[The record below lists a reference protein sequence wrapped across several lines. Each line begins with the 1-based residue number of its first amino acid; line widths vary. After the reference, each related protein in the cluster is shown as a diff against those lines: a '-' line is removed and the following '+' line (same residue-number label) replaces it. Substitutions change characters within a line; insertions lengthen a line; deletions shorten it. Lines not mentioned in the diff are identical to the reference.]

1 MLMEFIRRLSF
12 HPSVIQASQVLHLRR
27 VLGKVYFRL
36 ARPHDGVL
44 RLEAAGTEGRFY
56 IRTPAELRNLDP
68 AGAFQDER
76 WILEHVLR
84 TLERGGT
91 FYDIGS
97 NVGLYAVLVA
107 KALGER
113 GRVIAFEPFTEA
125 FAHLRSNVELNRLT
139 NVRLFRNALGQFP
152 MQGRLYRGGGNAD
165 SSMVIPPSGVDLGYE
180 LVGVVRGDDLVRSH
194 SLPLPRAVKIDVEG
208 YEHEVIQ
215 GLRST
220 LAEPECQVVCC
231 EIHPR
236 LLPPSTTARD
246 VLDTL
251 KSLGYTQ
258 ISVRPRKDTLHAIA
272 HRAAQGST

>member
-1 MLMEFIRRLSF
+1 MVMEFIRRLSF
-12 HPSVIQASQVLHLRR
+12 HPSIIQASQVLHLRR

-36 ARPHDGVL
+36 ARPHSGVAS
-44 RLEAAGTEGRFY
+44 LEVAGTKARFY

-84 TLERGGT
+84 ILERGGA

-113 GRVIAFEPFTEA
+113 GEVIAFEPSSEA
-125 FAHLRSNVELNRLT
+125 YAHLRSNVELNRLN
-139 NVRLFRNALGQFP
+139 NVRLFQNALGRLP
-152 MQGRLYRGGGNAD
+152 TQGRLHRGGGNAD
-165 SSMVIPPSGVDLGYE
+165 SSLVVPPSGVDLGYE
-180 LVGVVRGDDLVRSH
+180 LVSVVRGDDLVLCH
-194 SLPLPRAVKIDVEG
+194 HLPLPRAVKIDVEG

-220 LAEPECQVVCC
+220 LAEPECQFVCC
-231 EIHPR
+231 EIHPG
-236 LLPPSTTARD
+236 LLPPSTTTKD
-246 VLDTL
+246 VLEAL
-251 KSLGYTQ
+251 ESLGYTQ
-258 ISVRPRKDTLHAIA
+258 ITVRPRKDTLHAIA
-272 HRAAQGST
+272 ERATQG